1 MEIVVRIALIIPTV
15 GRPDDLDACLQSIDR
30 EANPN
35 LAQVIVIDDGAA
47 EPVTVP
53 SHLAGVAVC
62 CLRNPEQRGAAYS
75 RNRALAAL
83 AADVDAVGFIDD
95 DARLCP
101 GWLDTASRELTRD
114 RGAITGP
121 VRRFDRGLVSR
132 ARQLRYERRYASLE
146 PGQAVD
152 FLAGGNS
159 VVWRDLLERAG
170 GFPDVRT
177 MSDRLLVRRLEA
189 QGRRCHFVPELY
201 VLHRNSK
208 GLRVAVREAWRAG
221 LLDDTPQ
228 KTPALARLAT
238 GAHEAITGPHIVTA
252 VLQTAAAL
260 LNVGLDS
267 VYLMGRTWSRSQR
280 TGAQAREP
288 GTGAP
293 PESQR
298 AS

>member
-1 MEIVVRIALIIPTV
+1 MRIALIIPTV
-15 GRPDDLDACLQSIDR
+15 GRPDDLHACLQSIER
-30 EANPN
+30 EANAS
-35 LAQVIVIDDGAA
+35 LAQVIVVDDGAP
-47 EPVTVP
+47 EPVAVP
-53 SHLAGVAVC
+53 SHLAGAPVS

-75 RNRALAAL
+75 RNLALTAL
-83 AADVDAVGFIDD
+83 VPDADALGFIDD

-101 GWLDTASRELTRD
+101 GWFDMAGRELTRD

-121 VRRFDRGLVSR
+121 VRRFDRGLISR
-132 ARQLRYERRYASLE
+132 ARQLRYDRRYAPLA

-170 GFPDVRT
+170 GFPDVPT

-189 QGRRCHFVPELY
+189 QGFHCHFVPELC

-228 KTPALARLAT
+228 KTTALARLAT
-238 GAHEAITGPHIVTA
+238 GVQEALTGHQVATA
-252 VLQTAAAL
+252 LLQTAAAL

-267 VYLMGRTWSRSQR
+267 VYLGARAWSRRQR
-280 TGAQAREP
+280 ADAQAP
-288 GTGAP
+288 APATAAP
-293 PESQR
+293 P
-298 AS
+298 ASRRGS